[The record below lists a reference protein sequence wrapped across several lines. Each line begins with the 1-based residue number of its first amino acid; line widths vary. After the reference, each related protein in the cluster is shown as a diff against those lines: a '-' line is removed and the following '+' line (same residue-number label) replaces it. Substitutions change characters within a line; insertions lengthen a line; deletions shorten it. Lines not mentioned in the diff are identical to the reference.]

1 MARMT
6 QPYDLKDR
14 CIEFH
19 HCNNVMNISHFVRDG
34 LTRLLYT
41 LQQSQLCYNLECQPQ
56 AINYTVST
64 LYVAAVLVDTNLM
77 FGGVFLSQTNV
88 SILIISLS
96 FHAALNILT

>member
-6 QPYDLKDR
+6 QTYDLKDR

-64 LYVAAVLVDTNLM
+64 LYVAAVLVYTNLM
-77 FGGVFLSQTNV
+77 GVFLSQTNV
-88 SILIISLS
+88 RILIISLS

>member
-6 QPYDLKDR
+6 QTYDLKDR

-64 LYVAAVLVDTNLM
+64 LYVAAVLVYTNLM
-77 FGGVFLSQTNV
+77 GFFCLRQMLGF
-88 SILIISLS
+88 SLS
-96 FHAALNILT
+96 PFLFMQP

>member
-1 MARMT
+1 MARVT
-6 QPYDLKDR
+6 QTYDLKDR

-19 HCNNVMNISHFVRDG
+19 HYNNVMNISHFVRDG

-41 LQQSQLCYNLECQPQ
+41 LQQSQLCYNLECQPH

-77 FGGVFLSQTNV
+77 LFFFFV
-88 SILIISLS
+88 SDKC
-96 FHAALNILT
+96 